1 MVNKVHSCALVAL
14 SLVLLSG
21 AGCRFQSSDAQWDA
35 AKSETTLAQ
44 HTEIF
49 KQRVEKVADGL
60 YIAIGFGLANSILIE
75 GDDGVIIVDT
85 MESMEAGEA
94 VRAAFRKVTPKPV
107 KAIVYTHNH
116 ADHIFGAEAFVD
128 DSPPMV
134 LAHATT
140 EAYIDKII
148 NIMRPIIFTRSMR
161 QFGSLMP
168 QDAVEN
174 CGIGPELLVD
184 RDTKPGLLRPTETFD
199 GDRKRFVIS
208 GVEIELVFAPG
219 ETPDQIFVWLPKYK
233 ALLPGD
239 NFYRSFP
246 NLYAIRG
253 TSYRDV
259 MDWARSIDKMRTYEP
274 ELLLPSHTNVL
285 RGKDQIETA
294 LRNYRDAIQFV
305 HDQTIRG
312 INAGLTPDQL
322 VERVVLPPVL
332 AADEN
337 LQEFYGTV
345 EWSVR
350 SIFTGYLGWFSGDA
364 ADLSPLTGKTRSQA
378 FAKLA
383 GGASELAEAA
393 RSALNEGD
401 AAWAVE
407 LARELSR
414 LDGHE
419 KEAADLLSK
428 GFKAL
433 AETSRSANG
442 RNYYLTQ
449 SMEWAGELEIGK
461 QNVDAAPAQLIDSL
475 PIEMFMSAMAVNLK
489 PEYVSSVSKSMV
501 VSFKDLNRSFLIE
514 LRHGL
519 ADIRE
524 VKVFDTPLQIE
535 TTSSS
540 WKHLLAGRTSLPELL
555 VRGELSIAGDR
566 IDVAAFLLHF
576 EPT

>member
-1 MVNKVHSCALVAL
+1 MSKTTL
-14 SLVLLSG
+14 SLVTLCSILLGACFNNSG
-21 AGCRFQSSDAQWDA
+21 LDSFTRTQ
-35 AKSETTLAQ
+35 SETSLAK

-49 KQRVEKVADGL
+49 TERVEKVADGL
-60 YIAIGFGLANSILIE
+60 YVAIGFGLANSILIE

-85 MESMEAGEA
+85 MESMEAGER
-94 VRAAFRKVTPKPV
+94 VRAAFRAVTPKPV
-107 KAIVYTHNH
+107 RAIIYTHNH

-128 DSPPMV
+128 DSPPEV
-134 LAHATT
+134 FAHATT
-140 EAYIDKII
+140 EKYIDKII

-168 QDAVEN
+168 QEAVEN
-174 CGIGPELLVD
+174 CGIGPELLVN
-184 RDTKPGLLRPTETFD
+184 RDTKPGLLRPTTTFD
-199 GDRKRFVIS
+199 GERKSFKVS
-208 GVEIELVFAPG
+208 GVEFELVFAPG

-259 MDWARSIDKMRTYEP
+259 MHWAHSIDKMRQYEP

-285 RGKDQIETA
+285 KGKDEIETA
-294 LRNYRDAIQFV
+294 LRNYRDAIQYV

-312 INAGLTPDQL
+312 INAGLTPDEL
-322 VERVVLPPVL
+322 VEKVVLPPAL
-332 AADEN
+332 AKDEN
-337 LQEFYGTV
+337 LQEFYGSV

-364 ADLSPLTGKTRSQA
+364 VDLSPLTGKARTES
-378 FAKLA
+378 FVKLA
-383 GGASELAEAA
+383 GGEAALAEAA
-393 RSALNEGD
+393 QRALTEGNYK
-401 AAWAVE
+401 WAVE

-414 LDGHE
+414 VEQYKDQASSILV
-419 KEAADLLSK
+419 S

-433 AETSRSANG
+433 AEQSRSANG

-449 SMEWAGELEIGK
+449 AMEWSGDLNIGK
-461 QNVDAAPAQLIDSL
+461 QNVDAAPPQLIDSL
-475 PIEMFMSAMAVNLK
+475 PIEMFMKAMAVNLK
-489 PEYVSSVSKSMV
+489 PKHISTEPKSLAV
-501 VSFKDLNRSFLIE
+501 EFEDLQSTYLIE
-514 LRHGL
+514 LRHGI

-524 VKVFDTPLQIE
+524 VDSSDTTLKIK
-535 TTSSS
+535 TTSSA
-540 WKHLLAGRTSLPELL
+540 WKNLLAGRKNLPELL
-555 VRGELSIAGDR
+555 LAGELSLSGDK
-566 IDVAAFLLHF
+566 VELAEFLLHF

>member
-1 MVNKVHSCALVAL
+1 MSKTTLSIITLCATLAGACFNN
-14 SLVLLSG
+14 SG
-21 AGCRFQSSDAQWDA
+21 SDSFTRTQ
-35 AKSETTLAQ
+35 SETSLAK

-49 KQRVEKVADGL
+49 EERVEKVADGL

-75 GDDGVIIVDT
+75 GTDGVVIVDT
-85 MESMEAGEA
+85 MESMEAGLR
-94 VRAAFRKVTPKPV
+94 VREAFRKVTNKPV
-107 KAIVYTHNH
+107 RAIVYTHNH

-128 DSPPMV
+128 DAAPQV
-134 LAHATT
+134 FAHATT
-140 EAYIDKII
+140 EKYIDKII

-174 CGIGPELLVD
+174 CGIGPKLLVN
-184 RDTKPGLLRPTETFD
+184 RDTKPGLIRPSKTFD
-199 GDRKRFVIS
+199 GERMKVEVS
-208 GVEIELVFAPG
+208 GVEMELVFAPG

-259 MDWARSIDKMRTYEP
+259 MNWAKSIDKMRAFEP

-285 RGKDQIETA
+285 KGKTHIETA

-312 INAGLTPDQL
+312 INAGLTPDEL

-332 AADEN
+332 AQDEN
-337 LQEFYGTV
+337 LQEFYGSV

-350 SIFTGYLGWFSGDA
+350 SIFSGYLGWFSGDA
-364 ADLSPLTGKTRSQA
+364 VDLSPITGEARTRS
-378 FAKLA
+378 FVDLA
-383 GGASELAEAA
+383 GGEAALAQAAEA
-393 RSALNEGD
+393 ALNEGKYR
-401 AAWAVE
+401 WAVE
-407 LARELSR
+407 LARELER
-414 LDGHE
+414 V
-419 KEAADLLSK
+419 EAYQEQASSILVQ

-433 AETSRSANG
+433 AERSRSANG

-449 SMEWAGELEIGK
+449 AMEWSGELNIGK
-461 QNVDAAPAQLIDSL
+461 QNVDAAPPQLIDSL
-475 PIEMFMSAMAVNLK
+475 PIEMFMKAMAVNLK
-489 PEYVSSVSKSMV
+489 PEHIDTTAKELLVEFEDLKRRYV
-501 VSFKDLNRSFLIE
+501 IE
-514 LRHGL
+514 LRHGI

-524 VKVFDTPLQIE
+524 VDSSDTTLKLK
-535 TTSSS
+535 TTSSA
-540 WKHLLAGRTSLPELL
+540 WKNLLAGRRSLPELL
-555 VRGELSIAGDR
+555 LSGELSLSGDK
-566 IDVAAFLLHF
+566 VELAEFLLHF

>member
-1 MVNKVHSCALVAL
+1 MSKTTL
-14 SLVLLSG
+14 SIVTLCSILLGACFNNSG
-21 AGCRFQSSDAQWDA
+21 SDSFTRTQ
-35 AKSETTLAQ
+35 SETSLAK

-49 KQRVEKVADGL
+49 TERVEKVADGL
-60 YIAIGFGLANSILIE
+60 YVAIGFGLANSILIE

-85 MESMEAGEA
+85 MESMEAGER
-94 VRAAFRKVTPKPV
+94 VRAAFRAVTPKPV
-107 KAIVYTHNH
+107 RAIIYTHNH

-128 DSPPMV
+128 DSPPEV
-134 LAHATT
+134 FAHATT
-140 EAYIDKII
+140 EKYIDKII

-168 QDAVEN
+168 QEAVEN
-174 CGIGPELLVD
+174 CGIGPELLVN
-184 RDTKPGLLRPTETFD
+184 RDTKPGLLRPTTTFD
-199 GDRKRFVIS
+199 GERKSFKVS
-208 GVEIELVFAPG
+208 GVEFELVFAPG

-259 MDWARSIDKMRTYEP
+259 MHWAHSIDKMRQYEP

-285 RGKDQIETA
+285 KGKDEIETA
-294 LRNYRDAIQFV
+294 LRNYRDAIQYV

-312 INAGLTPDQL
+312 INAGLTPDEL
-322 VERVVLPPVL
+322 VEKVVLPPAL
-332 AADEN
+332 AKDEN
-337 LQEFYGTV
+337 LQEFYGSV

-364 ADLSPLTGKTRSQA
+364 VDLSPLTGKARTES
-378 FAKLA
+378 FVKLA
-383 GGASELAEAA
+383 GGEAALAEAA
-393 RSALNEGD
+393 QRALTEGNYK
-401 AAWAVE
+401 WAVE

-414 LDGHE
+414 IEQYKGQASSILV
-419 KEAADLLSK
+419 S

-433 AETSRSANG
+433 AEQSRSANG

-449 SMEWAGELEIGK
+449 AMEWSGDLNIGK
-461 QNVDAAPAQLIDSL
+461 QNVDAAPPQLIDSL
-475 PIEMFMSAMAVNLK
+475 PIEMFMKAMAVNLK
-489 PEYVSSVSKSMV
+489 PKHISTEPKSLAV
-501 VSFKDLNRSFLIE
+501 EFEDLQSTYLIE
-514 LRHGL
+514 LRHGI

-524 VKVFDTPLQIE
+524 VHSSDTTLKIK
-535 TTSSS
+535 TTSSA
-540 WKHLLAGRTSLPELL
+540 WKNLLAGRKNLPELL
-555 VRGELSIAGDR
+555 LAGELSLSGDK
-566 IDVAAFLLHF
+566 VELAEFLLHF

>member
-1 MVNKVHSCALVAL
+1 MSKTTLSIITLCATLAGACFNN
-14 SLVLLSG
+14 SG
-21 AGCRFQSSDAQWDA
+21 SDSFTRTQ
-35 AKSETTLAQ
+35 SETSLAK

-49 KQRVEKVADGL
+49 EERVEKVADGL

-75 GDDGVIIVDT
+75 GTDGVVIVDT
-85 MESMEAGEA
+85 MESMEAGLR
-94 VRAAFRKVTPKPV
+94 VREAFRKVTNKPV
-107 KAIVYTHNH
+107 RAIVYTHNH

-128 DSPPMV
+128 DAAPQV
-134 LAHATT
+134 FAHATT
-140 EAYIDKII
+140 EKYIDKII

-174 CGIGPELLVD
+174 CGIGPKLLVN
-184 RDTKPGLLRPTETFD
+184 RDTKPGLIRPSKTFD
-199 GDRKRFVIS
+199 GERMKVEVS
-208 GVEIELVFAPG
+208 GVEMELVFAPG

-259 MDWARSIDKMRTYEP
+259 MNWAKSIDKMRAFEP

-285 RGKDQIETA
+285 KGKTQIETA

-312 INAGLTPDQL
+312 INAGLTPDEL
-322 VERVVLPPVL
+322 VEKVVLPPVL
-332 AADEN
+332 AQDEN
-337 LQEFYGTV
+337 LQEFYGSV

-350 SIFTGYLGWFSGDA
+350 SIFSGYLGWFSGDA
-364 ADLSPLTGKTRSQA
+364 VDLSPITGEARTRS
-378 FAKLA
+378 FVDLA
-383 GGASELAEAA
+383 GGEAALAQAAEA
-393 RSALNEGD
+393 ALNEGKYR
-401 AAWAVE
+401 WAVE
-407 LARELSR
+407 LARELER
-414 LDGHE
+414 V
-419 KEAADLLSK
+419 EAYQEQASSILVQ

-433 AETSRSANG
+433 AERSRSANG

-449 SMEWAGELEIGK
+449 AMEWSGELNIGK
-461 QNVDAAPAQLIDSL
+461 QNVDAAPPQLIDSL
-475 PIEMFMSAMAVNLK
+475 PIEMFMKAMAVNLK
-489 PEYVSSVSKSMV
+489 PEHIDTTAKELLVEFEDLKRRYV
-501 VSFKDLNRSFLIE
+501 IE
-514 LRHGL
+514 LRHGI

-524 VKVFDTPLQIE
+524 VDSSDTTLKIK
-535 TTSSS
+535 TTSSA
-540 WKHLLAGRTSLPELL
+540 WKNLLAGRRSLPELL
-555 VRGELSIAGDR
+555 LSGELSLSGDK
-566 IDVAAFLLHF
+566 VELAEFLLHF

>member
-1 MVNKVHSCALVAL
+1 MSKNTLSSITLCAAL
-14 SLVLLSG
+14 AGACFNSSG
-21 AGCRFQSSDAQWDA
+21 SESFTRTQ
-35 AKSETTLAQ
+35 SETSLAK

-49 KQRVEKVADGL
+49 EERVEKVADGL

-75 GDDGVIIVDT
+75 GIDGVVIVDT
-85 MESMEAGEA
+85 MESMEAGLR
-94 VRAAFRKVTPKPV
+94 VREAFRKVTDKPV
-107 KAIVYTHNH
+107 RAIVYTHNH

-128 DSPPMV
+128 DEAPQV
-134 LAHATT
+134 YAHATT
-140 EAYIDKII
+140 EKYIDKII

-174 CGIGPELLVD
+174 CGIGPKLLVN
-184 RDTKPGLLRPTETFD
+184 RDTKPGLIRPTKTFD
-199 GDRKRFVIS
+199 GERMKVEVS
-208 GVEIELVFAPG
+208 GVEMELVFAPG

-259 MDWARSIDKMRTYEP
+259 MNWAKSIDKMRAFEP
-274 ELLLPSHTNVL
+274 EILLPSHTNVL
-285 RGKDQIETA
+285 KGKTQIETA

-312 INAGLTPDQL
+312 INAGLTPDEL

-332 AADEN
+332 AQDEN
-337 LQEFYGTV
+337 LQEFYGSV

-350 SIFTGYLGWFSGDA
+350 SIFSGYLGWFSGDA
-364 ADLSPLTGKTRSQA
+364 VDLSPITGEARTRS
-378 FAKLA
+378 FVELA
-383 GGASELAEAA
+383 GGEAA
-393 RSALNEGD
+393 LAKAAQAALDEGKYR
-401 AAWAVE
+401 WAVE
-407 LARELSR
+407 LARELERVEAYQEQASR
-414 LDGHE
+414 ILVQ
-419 KEAADLLSK
+419 

-433 AETSRSANG
+433 AERSRSANG

-449 SMEWAGELEIGK
+449 AMEWSGELNIGK
-461 QNVDAAPAQLIDSL
+461 QNVDAAPPQLIDSL
-475 PIEMFMSAMAVNLK
+475 PIEMFMKAMAVNLK
-489 PEYVSSVSKSMV
+489 PEHIDTTAKELLVEFEDLKRRYV
-501 VSFKDLNRSFLIE
+501 IE
-514 LRHGL
+514 LRHGI

-524 VKVFDTPLQIE
+524 VRQSDVSLRIK
-535 TTSSS
+535 TTSSA
-540 WKHLLAGRTSLPELL
+540 WKNLLAGRKNLPELL
-555 VRGELSIAGDR
+555 LAGELSLSGDK
-566 IDVAAFLLHF
+566 VELAEFLLHF

>member
-1 MVNKVHSCALVAL
+1 MSKNTLSIITLCAT
-14 SLVLLSG
+14 LSG
-21 AGCRFQSSDAQWDA
+21 ACFNNSGSESFTRTQ
-35 AKSETTLAQ
+35 SETSLAK

-49 KQRVEKVADGL
+49 EERVEKVADGL

-75 GDDGVIIVDT
+75 GTDGVVIVDT
-85 MESMEAGEA
+85 MESMEAGLR
-94 VRAAFRKVTPKPV
+94 VREAFRKVTDKPV
-107 KAIVYTHNH
+107 RAIVYTHNH

-128 DSPPMV
+128 DAAPQV
-134 LAHATT
+134 YAHATT
-140 EAYIDKII
+140 EKYIDKII

-174 CGIGPELLVD
+174 CGIGPKLLVN
-184 RDTKPGLLRPTETFD
+184 RDTKPGLIRPTKTFD
-199 GDRKRFVIS
+199 GERMKVEVS
-208 GVEIELVFAPG
+208 GVEMELVFAPG

-259 MDWARSIDKMRTYEP
+259 MNWAKSIDKMRAFEP

-285 RGKDQIETA
+285 KGKTQIETA

-312 INAGLTPDQL
+312 INAGLTPDEL
-322 VERVVLPPVL
+322 VEKVVLPPVL
-332 AADEN
+332 AQDEN
-337 LQEFYGTV
+337 LQEFYGSV

-350 SIFTGYLGWFSGDA
+350 SIFSGYLGWFSGDA
-364 ADLSPLTGKTRSQA
+364 VDLSPITGEARTRS
-378 FAKLA
+378 FVELA
-383 GGASELAEAA
+383 GGEAALAQAAEA
-393 RSALNEGD
+393 ALNEGKYR
-401 AAWAVE
+401 WAVE
-407 LARELSR
+407 LARELERVEAYQEQASR
-414 LDGHE
+414 ILVQ
-419 KEAADLLSK
+419 

-433 AETSRSANG
+433 AERSRSANG

-449 SMEWAGELEIGK
+449 AMEWSGELNIGK
-461 QNVDAAPAQLIDSL
+461 QNVDAAPPQLIDSL
-475 PIEMFMSAMAVNLK
+475 PIEMFMKAMAVNLK
-489 PEYVSSVSKSMV
+489 PEHIDTTAKELLVEFEDLKRRYV
-501 VSFKDLNRSFLIE
+501 IE
-514 LRHGL
+514 LRHGI

-524 VKVFDTPLQIE
+524 VNSSDTTLKIK
-535 TTSSS
+535 TTSSA
-540 WKHLLAGRTSLPELL
+540 WKNLLAGRRSLPELL
-555 VRGELSIAGDR
+555 LSGELSLSGDK
-566 IDVAAFLLHF
+566 VELAEFLLHF

>member
-1 MVNKVHSCALVAL
+1 MQKNILIL
-14 SLVLLSG
+14 SLVSLHTVACFETSPP
-21 AGCRFQSSDAQWDA
+21 AEWAATKSDTSL
-35 AKSETTLAQ
+35 AK

-49 KQRVEKVADGL
+49 TERVEKVAEGL

-85 MESMEAGEA
+85 MESMEAGER
-94 VRAAFRKVTPKPV
+94 VRAAFREVTPKPV

-128 DSPPMV
+128 DAPPLV

-140 EAYIDKII
+140 EKYIDKII

-168 QDAVEN
+168 KEAVEN
-174 CGIGPELLVD
+174 CGIGPELLVN
-184 RDTKPGLLRPTETFD
+184 RDTKPGLLRPTKTFD
-199 GDRKRFVIS
+199 GDKMSITVS
-208 GVEIELVFAPG
+208 GVEMELVFAPG

-259 MDWARSIDKMRTYEP
+259 MHWAHSIDKMREYEP

-285 RGKDQIETA
+285 KGKDEIEAA
-294 LRNYRDAIQFV
+294 LRNYRDAIQYV

-312 INAGLTPDQL
+312 INAGLTPDEL
-322 VERVVLPPVL
+322 VEKVVLPPVL
-332 AADEN
+332 AQDEN
-337 LQEFYGTV
+337 LQEFYGSV

-350 SIFTGYLGWFSGDA
+350 SIFSGYLGWFSGDA
-364 ADLSPLTGKTRSQA
+364 VDLSPLTGEARTRS
-378 FAKLA
+378 FVNLA
-383 GGASELAEAA
+383 GGEAALAEAA
-393 RSALNEGD
+393 QRALTEGNYK
-401 AAWAVE
+401 WAVE

-414 LDGHE
+414 IEQYKGQASSILV
-419 KEAADLLSK
+419 A

-433 AETSRSANG
+433 AEESRSANG

-449 SMEWAGELEIGK
+449 AMEWSGDLDIGK
-461 QNVDAAPAQLIDSL
+461 QNVDAAPPQLIDSL
-475 PIEMFMSAMAVNLK
+475 PIEMFMKAMAVNLK
-489 PEYVSSVSKSMV
+489 PEHIATEPKSLAV
-501 VSFKDLNRSFLIE
+501 EFEDLKLLYLIE
-514 LRHGL
+514 LRHGV
-519 ADIRE
+519 ADIRVVE
-524 VKVFDTPLQIE
+524 RSDTPLRIK
-535 TTSSS
+535 TTSSA
-540 WKHLLAGRTSLPELL
+540 WKNLLAGRKNLPELL
-555 VRGELSIAGDR
+555 LAGELSLSGDK
-566 IDVAAFLLHF
+566 VELAEFLLHF